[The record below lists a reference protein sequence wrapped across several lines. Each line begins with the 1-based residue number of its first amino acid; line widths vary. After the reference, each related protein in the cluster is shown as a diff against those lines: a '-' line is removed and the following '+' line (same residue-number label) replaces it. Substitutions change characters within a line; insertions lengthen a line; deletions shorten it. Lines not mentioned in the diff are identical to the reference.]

1 MIEALK
7 PYAEYKESGVPWLG
21 KIPKSWDIIRGK
33 YLFRFKKE
41 LNSNAFHKNVLS
53 LTMRGVVN
61 NNPDNPVGMVPKDY
75 ASYQLFRRNDLVFKL
90 IDLEN
95 FKTSR
100 VGLVHE
106 DGIMSPA
113 YIRLSLINGGDIRY
127 FYHQFFDLYLRGVFN
142 QLGAGVRATLGQN
155 DLLDL
160 GVVLPGLE
168 EQTQIVRYLD
178 TQDRRINRLIRDK
191 RRLIDLLNEQKK
203 AIIYHI
209 VTHGID
215 PNVLLKPSGID
226 LLGDVPTH
234 WEVTKLKHVAK
245 VQTGITLGKNYGSV
259 ALES

>member
-1 MIEALK
+1 MIDALK

-21 KIPKSWDIIRGK
+21 KIPKNWDIKRGK

-41 LNSNAFHKNVLS
+41 LNSNALHTNVLS

-61 NNPDNPVGMVPKDY
+61 NNPDDPVGMVPKDY
-75 ASYQLFRRNDLVFKL
+75 ASYQRFRKNDLVFKL

-113 YIRLSLINGGDIRY
+113 YIRLSLIDGGDIRY

-160 GVVLPGLE
+160 GVVFPGLE

-191 RRLIDLLNEQKK
+191 RRLIDLLNEQKQ
-203 AIIYHI
+203 AIIH
-209 VTHGID
+209 H
-215 PNVLLKPSGID
+215 
-226 LLGDVPTH
+226 
-234 WEVTKLKHVAK
+234 
-245 VQTGITLGKNYGSV
+245 SV
-259 ALES
+259 IPRS